1 MFLYRLMARDRLKD
15 GEVRPYDQSD
25 IGGRPITECEG
36 PKDFR
41 ALGLES
47 LDLIDLG
54 PYLLLLASQ
63 EKTQSIVAQAE
74 NEAQRLYEQARR
86 TGSQEGREE
95 AKQELLPSL
104 VAFGH
109 AGQSLI
115 VFEERLVASY
125 TPQIVRL
132 AIEIAEKI
140 IGRALEA
147 DPQIVASVLERAKH
161 EVAEAK
167 RMRIWLNPA
176 DYKVLAETCP
186 ELIKIGSETGRTI
199 EVVTSDDVSRGG
211 CRLETE
217 MGLVDA
223 TLPTQIEEIR
233 RQLLDEDSSQGLEP
247 RTYDNSK
254 A

>member
-1 MFLYRLMARDRLKD
+1 MSLYRLVARDCLKD
-15 GEVRPYDQSD
+15 GEVRPCDQPD
-25 IGGRPITECEG
+25 IGGRPILPDAIPRSLREV
-36 PKDFR
+36 
-41 ALGLES
+41 AYES

-54 PYLLLLASQ
+54 HYLLLQASQ
-63 EKTQSIVAQAE
+63 EKAQGIVAQAE
-74 NEAQRLYEQARR
+74 NEAQRLYEEARR
-86 TGSQEGREE
+86 TGRQQGREE

-115 VFEERLVASY
+115 VFEEQLIARY

-132 AIEIAEKI
+132 AVKIAENI
-140 IGRALEA
+140 IGKALEA

-167 RMRIWLNPA
+167 QVRIWLNPA
-176 DYKVLAETCP
+176 DHKVLAETCP
-186 ELIKIGSETGRTI
+186 ELIKIGSENGRTI

-233 RQLLDEDSSQGLEP
+233 RQLLDEDSTQSLGP
-247 RTYDNSK
+247 RSHDNGKS
-254 A
+254 

>member
-1 MFLYRLMARDRLKD
+1 MSLYRLMARDRLRD
-15 GEVRPYDQSD
+15 GEVRPCDQPD
-25 IGGRPITECEG
+25 IGGRPILPDAI
-36 PKDFR
+36 PKSLR
-41 ALGLES
+41 EVAYES

-54 PYLLLLASQ
+54 HHVLLLAAQ
-63 EKTQSIVAQAE
+63 EKAQSILAQAG
-74 NEAQRLYEQARR
+74 NEVQRLYEEARR
-86 TGSQEGREE
+86 AGRQEGREE
-95 AKQELLPSL
+95 AKQDLLPSL

-115 VFEERLVASY
+115 VFEEQLVARY

-132 AIEIAEKI
+132 AVEIAEKI
-140 IGRALEA
+140 IGHALEA
-147 DPQIVASVLERAKH
+147 EPQMVASVLERAKR

-167 RMRIWLNPA
+167 QIRIWLNPA

-233 RQLLDEDSSQGLEP
+233 RQLADEDSTESLES
-247 RTYDNSK
+247 RAHDNGKS
-254 A
+254 

>member
-1 MFLYRLMARDRLKD
+1 MSLYRLMARDRLKD
-15 GEVRPYDQSD
+15 GEVRPCDEPD
-25 IGGRPITECEG
+25 IGDRPISADANS
-36 PKDFR
+36 KQLR
-41 ALGLES
+41 QVRYES

-54 PYLLLLASQ
+54 HYLLLLTAQ
-63 EKTQSIVAQAE
+63 EKAQGIVARAE
-74 NEAQRLYEQARR
+74 NEAQALYEQARR
-86 TGSQEGREE
+86 TGSQEGREK
-95 AKQELLPSL
+95 AMQQALPSL

-115 VFEERLVASY
+115 VFEEQLVARY
-125 TPQIVRL
+125 TPRIVRL

-147 DPQIVASVLERAKH
+147 DPQIVAAVLERAKH

-167 RMRIWLNPA
+167 QMRVWLNPA
-176 DYKVLAETCP
+176 DHKVLAETCP
-186 ELIKIGSETGRTI
+186 ELIKIGSESGRTL
-199 EVVTSDDVSRGG
+199 EVATSDDVSRGG

-233 RQLLDEDSSQGLEP
+233 RQLLDEDSSQSLEP
-247 RTYDNSK
+247 HTHDSSNP
-254 A
+254 

>member
-1 MFLYRLMARDRLKD
+1 MARDRLKD
-15 GEVRPYDQSD
+15 GEVRPYDQPD
-25 IGGRPITECEG
+25 IGGRPILADAN
-36 PKDFR
+36 PKQLR
-41 ALGLES
+41 EVRYES

-54 PYLLLLASQ
+54 HYLLLLASQ
-63 EKTQSIVAQAE
+63 EKAQSIVAQAE
-74 NEAQRLYEQARR
+74 NEAQRLYELARR

-115 VFEERLVASY
+115 VFEEQLIARF

-132 AIEIAEKI
+132 AVEIAEKI
-140 IGRALEA
+140 IGHALEA
-147 DPQIVASVLERAKH
+147 DPQIVASVLERAKR
-161 EVAEAK
+161 EVADAK
-167 RMRIWLNPA
+167 QLRIWLNPA
-176 DYKVLAETCP
+176 DHKVLAETCP
-186 ELIKIGSETGRTI
+186 ELIKIGSETGRTV
-199 EVVTSDDVSRGG
+199 EVVASDDVSRGG

-233 RQLLDEDSSQGLEP
+233 RQLLDEDSSQSLEP
-247 RTYDNSK
+247 RAHDSSK
-254 A
+254 S

>member
-1 MFLYRLMARDRLKD
+1 MSLYRLVARDCLKD
-15 GEVRPYDQSD
+15 GEVRPCDQPD
-25 IGGRPITECEG
+25 IGNQPTAAEANLKPLREAPYG
-36 PKDFR
+36 
-41 ALGLES
+41 S

-54 PYLLLLASQ
+54 HYLLLQTSQ
-63 EKTQSIVAQAE
+63 EKAQTIVAQAE
-74 NEAQRLYEQARR
+74 NEAERLYEEARR
-86 TGSQEGREE
+86 TGLQEGREE

-115 VFEERLVASY
+115 VFEEQLVARH

-132 AIEIAEKI
+132 AVEIAEKI

-147 DPQIVASVLERAKH
+147 DPQMVASVLERAKR

-167 RMRIWLNPA
+167 QVRIWLNPA
-176 DYKVLAETCP
+176 DHKVLAETCP

-211 CRLETE
+211 CHLETE

-233 RQLLDEDSSQGLEP
+233 RQLLDEDSMQSVDP
-247 RTYDNSK
+247 RVRDNGKS
-254 A
+254 